1 MIEQY
6 EAMPLLVE
14 ACPSFSDAW
23 LEHLQENGNELLYV
37 AAGSFAHHLL
47 SLCQENKLSSFPA
60 IAAAIERLHT
70 EGSPW
75 VKEFA
80 TVGIL
85 EGIQNV
91 WSHSPIDPDRF
102 SFFLLPESQRWWKS
116 LNNFWSGKA
125 SHAARDA

>member
-1 MIEQY
+1 MIEQQ

-14 ACPSFSDAW
+14 ACPSFKEAW
-23 LEHLQENGNELLYV
+23 LEHQQEHGDELLYV
-37 AAGSFAHHLL
+37 AAGAFAQHLL
-47 SLCQENKLSSFPA
+47 ALYQANSLSSLVA
-60 IAAAIERLHT
+60 TASAIERLHI

-80 TVGIL
+80 TIGIL

-91 WSHSPIDPDRF
+91 WSHSPIDPERF
-102 SFFLLPESQRWWKS
+102 AVFLQPESQRWWKG

-125 SHAARDA
+125 PHVAPDA